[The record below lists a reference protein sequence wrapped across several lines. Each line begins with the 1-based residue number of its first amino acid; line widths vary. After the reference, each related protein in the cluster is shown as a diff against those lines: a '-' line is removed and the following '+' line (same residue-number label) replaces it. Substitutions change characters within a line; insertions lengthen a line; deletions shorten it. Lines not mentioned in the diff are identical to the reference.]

1 MALTVDQIFN
11 RMVIDAQ
18 NLNPL
23 INVSQGTE
31 TYIRLATAASALWG
45 LYKQMDWTLDQIFP
59 STMNQES
66 LKKWA
71 DERGLDY
78 SNLTAS
84 ELLKLILSY
93 IRKPKSGGKPSDYE
107 RWALEA
113 SSTGKAVELESSMI
127 SGNMPDLSAANAVK
141 PHDRENIAF
150 TCGSSDTEKYVVIDL
165 GGSKEIFGIG
175 LGFITN
181 RLASFNVYTSDD
193 GSTWTKQGKVDVAYW
208 WAMTTF
214 DSAVSARYV
223 KIELEEIETLE
234 SWQTASLNTVKCF
247 GIEIYEPAESD
258 EAPSTS
264 RCLKNYYG
272 VGTVLMLIGPR
283 TLSMRC
289 CEAVRVKCEEE
300 GPVAPREIWVNVPVE
315 TTLSLRVTVS
325 DLSYMDEDS
334 FREDVAKYFADISAG
349 DLFIPA
355 QIVVFVLKN
364 GGTNAVVEV
373 SKNGGVYQVQTAAIY
388 PENETDQFVLDEL
401 MVQ

>member
-113 SSTGKAVELESSMI
+113 SSTGKAVELESTMI
-127 SGNMPDLSAANAVK
+127 SGSMPNLNAANAVK
-141 PHDRENIAF
+141 PHDCENIAF
-150 TCGSSDTEKYVVIDL
+150 TCGSSDTEKNVVIDL
-165 GGSKEIFGIG
+165 GSSKEIIGIG

-181 RLASFNVYTSDD
+181 RPASFEVFTSDD
-193 GSTWTKQGKVDVAYW
+193 AQTWTKQGKVDAAYW

-247 GIEIYEPAESD
+247 GIEIYESAESD

-272 VGTVLMLIGPR
+272 VGTVLMLIGPS

-289 CEAVRVKCEEE
+289 CEAVRAKCEDE
-300 GPVAPREIWVNVPVE
+300 GPVAPREIWVNIPVE

-325 DLSYMDEDS
+325 GLSNMDEDG
-334 FREDVAKYFADISAG
+334 FREDVTKYFADLSAG

-355 QIVVFVLKN
+355 QIVVFVLKH
-364 GGTNAVVEV
+364 GGSNAVVEV
-373 SKNGGVYQVQTAAIY
+373 SKNGGAYQEQTSAITSGDI
-388 PENETDQFVLDEL
+388 EQFVLGEL
-401 MVQ
+401 VVQ

>member
-93 IRKPKSGGKPSDYE
+93 IRSPKSGGKPSDYE

-113 SSTGKAVELESSMI
+113 SSTGKAVELESTMI
-127 SGNMPDLSAANAVK
+127 SGSMPNLNAANAVK

-150 TCGSSDTEKYVVIDL
+150 TCGSSDTEKNVVIDL
-165 GGSKEIFGIG
+165 GSSKEIIGIG

-181 RLASFNVYTSDD
+181 RPASFEVFTSDD
-193 GSTWTKQGKVDVAYW
+193 AQTWTKQGKVDAAYW
-208 WAMTTF
+208 WAMTNF

-223 KIELEEIETLE
+223 KIELEEIEALE
-234 SWQTASLNTVKCF
+234 SWQTASLNAVKCF

-258 EAPSTS
+258 EVPSTS

-272 VGTVLMLIGPR
+272 VGTVLMLIGPS

-289 CEAVRVKCEEE
+289 CEAVRVKCEDE
-300 GPVAPREIWVNVPVE
+300 GPVAPREIWVEVPVE

-325 DLSYMDEDS
+325 DLSKMDEDG
-334 FREDVAKYFADISAG
+334 FREDVTKYFADLSAG

-355 QIVVFVLKN
+355 QIVVFVLKH
-364 GGTNAVVEV
+364 GGSNAVVEV
-373 SKNGGVYQVQTAAIY
+373 SKNGGAYQVQTAAIY

-401 MVQ
+401 VVQ